1 MIRIP
6 VLAWLALLAGA
17 ATPALGQA
25 MSDMLDVFNGT
36 GDTMTNIF
44 LGRIFGCKIFPG
56 GVPNCADLDPPV
68 FAAVIGLFNVF
79 CMALGMALFAWNA
92 TVGTMQT
99 AHEGKVFGSNW
110 SSLWAPIRTIA
121 AVAMFTPLPAVDNYN
136 AVQLS
141 VSWLVRGS
149 TASASIVWARAA
161 TLVLNHQAPVTAP
174 EMAFDQEVL
183 GAAWKL
189 VACQAVTER
198 AVNDYIQNTKKGSS
212 ITIQADVRARQFD
225 TLRPDD
231 VNYHETTYSSTD
243 KPYKLHEFGTRADG
257 YAGTGDYP
265 FETCGTIALPAP
277 PEIVRHAETD
287 ERWYKAHKE
296 ALEAVVGPLRHEADS
311 MLEAATSN
319 PGAAHTA
326 VQARAAG
333 VMLEAGSAYQQIL
346 GRALAGIARDSA
358 IAVTDATG
366 RLSGSARERIDLLVA
381 GAYSDTCSRAG
392 GQTTASTLQYIC
404 SEAGAGQGWLGAGA
418 WYMHMARFAN
428 EANALYNARPE
439 AVHFPEFETQLKAA
453 ADVSEIQAGHGWWKR
468 LFGDPSTSDSFKHLA
483 DYDEVL
489 RQQWNAA
496 VVIAASV
503 GSRID
508 GRLIEG
514 AFHEEGINP
523 AMAGWWPDMRGWLA
537 GKTRDWFLP
546 PATVDPM
553 AAVAE
558 FGNAQMVWGLGL
570 LGGGGVTAHLL
581 GAVAK
586 KFPVAGIGEDLGRMA
601 AVVGWALM
609 SSGAFLAFILPML
622 PFLLW
627 TTAVT
632 GYFILVAEAIIA
644 VNLWAVAHLRM
655 DGHSFAGE
663 AARQGY
669 YLVLALTLSP
679 ILMVFGFLLGMAIF
693 KASAS
698 LIGIGFD
705 AAMRGITHDQ
715 SWVVWLIGMA
725 IIAIVM
731 VIIYVV
737 LAERSF
743 SLVAE
748 LPTKILRWVGAGAEL
763 GSREDDRIRAG
774 ALAAGA
780 AIVSTSQAARQAGV
794 ASRQERASRRSR
806 EAGDGAPERKA

>member
-1 MIRIP
+1 MTRAP
-6 VLAWLALLAGA
+6 VTAAWCVVLAAAG
-17 ATPALGQA
+17 TPALGQA
-25 MSDMLDVFNGT
+25 LSDMLNVFNGQ
-36 GDTMTNIF
+36 GDTLTNIF

-56 GVPNCADLDPPV
+56 GVPDCAALDPPV

-79 CMALGMALFAWNA
+79 CMALGMALFSWNA

-136 AVQLS
+136 AVQVS

-149 TASASIVWARAA
+149 TASASIVWARAS

-174 EMAFDQEVL
+174 ELAFDQEVL
-183 GAAWKL
+183 GAVWKL
-189 VACQAVTER
+189 VSCQAVTQR
-198 AVNDYIQNTKKGSS
+198 AVNDYIRGTTSQNAN
-212 ITIQADVRARQFD
+212 TIRIAVDVRTRRVGGGVRED
-225 TLRPDD
+225 DLNYDELTYVDPDGL
-231 VNYHETTYSSTD
+231 ET
-243 KPYKLHEFGTRADG
+243 LHEFGTRADG
-257 YAGTGDYP
+257 HKTDDYP
-265 FETCGTIALPAP
+265 FEACGTITLPAP
-277 PEIVRHAETD
+277 PEIVRRAAGQEQN
-287 ERWYKAHKE
+287 WYNTHRSAM
-296 ALEAVVGPLRHEADS
+296 EAVTAPLRREADI
-311 MLEAATSN
+311 LLLAALKA
-319 PGAAHTA
+319 PGDAHTA
-326 VQARAAG
+326 IQAGAASTMIAAG
-333 VMLEAGSAYQQIL
+333 TDYQRIL
-346 GRALAGIARDSA
+346 SRALPGIARDSA
-358 IAVTDATG
+358 IAVTDSSGT
-366 RLSGSARERIDLLVA
+366 LSGPARERIDLLVA
-381 GAYSDTCSRAG
+381 GAYSETCSREGA
-392 GQTTASTLQYIC
+392 QASDSTLQLIC
-404 SEAGAGQGWLGAGA
+404 REAGSGQGWLGAGA

-439 AVHFPEFETQLKAA
+439 AVHFPDFETQLKAA
-453 ADVSEIQAGHGWWKR
+453 ADQAEIQAGHGFWKR
-468 LFGDPSTSDSFKHLA
+468 MFGDAGKDPAFKTLA
-483 DYDEVL
+483 GYDEAL

-496 VVIAASV
+496 VIIAAER
-503 GSRID
+503 GARID

-514 AFHEEGINP
+514 AFHEEGVNP
-523 AMAGWWPDMRGWLA
+523 AMAGWWPDTRRWLA

-570 LGGGGVTAHLL
+570 IGGGEVASNLL
-581 GAVAK
+581 GRVAQRL
-586 KFPVAGIGEDLGRMA
+586 PLVGVVEDLGRV
-601 AVVGWALM
+601 AVVIGWALM

-705 AAMRGITHDQ
+705 AAMRGIAHDQ
-715 SWVVWLIGMA
+715 SWVIWLLGMA
-725 IIAIVM
+725 VLAIVM

-748 LPTKILRWVGAGAEL
+748 LPSKILRWVGASAEL

-774 ALAAGA
+774 ALAGA
-780 AIVSTSQAARQAGV
+780 AAVVKGGSDARQAV
-794 ASRQERASRRSR
+794 QQSRQERERTRRER
-806 EAGDGAPERKA
+806 PARDG